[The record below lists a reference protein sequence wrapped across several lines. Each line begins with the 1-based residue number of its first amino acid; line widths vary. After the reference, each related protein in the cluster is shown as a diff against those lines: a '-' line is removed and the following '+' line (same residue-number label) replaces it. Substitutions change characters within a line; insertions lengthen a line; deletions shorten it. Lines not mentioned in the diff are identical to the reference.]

1 MEITECKP
9 LDPFEK
15 HVFVVPKQEPVP
27 LIKLDDELLKQGEI
41 PKEFLEL
48 TFYEELRRK
57 AIFIKNAVPSFYLIL
72 KGKLMKDWKTTL
84 TGLVT
89 LLSTIVAYFGF
100 NVPAEVLAG
109 IIAVGTFVGSL
120 FTRDTASA
128 PAPVEPK
135 SK

>member
-1 MEITECKP
+1 MDISKVEP

-72 KGKLMKDWKTTL
+72 KGKIMKDWKTTL
-84 TGLVT
+84 SGVVGAGAVILRM
-89 LLSTIVAYFGF
+89 FG
-100 NVPAEVLAG
+100 VDIPQPVLDG
-109 IIAVGTFVGSL
+109 IIAVAL
-120 FTRDTASA
+120 FCIGFFSKDK
-128 PAPVEPK
+128 PAEG
-135 SK
+135 

>member
-1 MEITECKP
+1 MDISKVEP

-84 TGLVT
+84 TGAIG
-89 LLSTIVAYFGF
+89 LLATVVGYFGF
-100 NVPAEVLAG
+100 NFPTEVQISIVSLTVF
-109 IIAVGTFVGSL
+109 IIGL
-120 FTRDTASA
+120 FSRDAAST
-128 PAPVEPK
+128 PAPIEK
-135 SK
+135 K

>member
-1 MEITECKP
+1 MDISKVEP

-27 LIKLDDELLKQGEI
+27 LIKLDEELLKQGEV

-72 KGKLMKDWKTTL
+72 KGKIMKDWRTTL
-84 TGLVT
+84 TGAVG
-89 LLSTIVAYFGF
+89 LLATIVGYFGF
-100 NVPAEVLAG
+100 DFPVEVQVSIVSVTVF
-109 IIAVGTFVGSL
+109 IIGL
-120 FTRDTASA
+120 FSKDSA
-128 PAPVEPK
+128 PTEQK
-135 SK
+135 

>member
-84 TGLVT
+84 TGAVG
-89 LLSTIVAYFGF
+89 LLATVVGYFGF
-100 NVPAEVLAG
+100 NFPTEVQISIVSLTVFVIGLFSKDSASVPAPIE
-109 IIAVGTFVGSL
+109 
-120 FTRDTASA
+120 R
-128 PAPVEPK
+128 K
-135 SK
+135 

>member
-1 MEITECKP
+1 MDITECKP

-72 KGKLMKDWKTTL
+72 KGKIMKDWRTTL
-84 TGLVT
+84 TGALGLIATV
-89 LLSTIVAYFGF
+89 VGYFGF
-100 NVPAEVLAG
+100 DFPVEVQG
-109 IIAVGTFVGSL
+109 SIIALTVFVMGL
-120 FTRDTASA
+120 FTRDAASASA
-128 PAPVEPK
+128 PIEK
-135 SK
+135 K

>member
-84 TGLVT
+84 TGAVG
-89 LLSTIVAYFGF
+89 LLATVVGYFGF
-100 NVPAEVLAG
+100 NFPTEVQISIVSLT
-109 IIAVGTFVGSL
+109 VFVIGL
-120 FTRDTASA
+120 FSKDSASA
-128 PAPVEPK
+128 PAPIERK
-135 SK
+135 

>member
-1 MEITECKP
+1 MDITECKP

-57 AIFIKNAVPSFYLIL
+57 AIFIKNAVPNFYLIS

-84 TGLVT
+84 TGAIG
-89 LLSTIVAYFGF
+89 LLATVIGYFGF
-100 NVPAEVLAG
+100 DFPVEVQGG
-109 IIAVGTFVGSL
+109 IITVTVFLIGL
-120 FTRDTASA
+120 FSKDA
-128 PAPVEPK
+128 PKQTP
-135 SK
+135 

>member
-84 TGLVT
+84 TGAVG
-89 LLSTIVAYFGF
+89 LLATVVGYFGF
-100 NVPAEVLAG
+100 NFPTEVQISIVSLTVFVIGLFSKDAASVPAPIE
-109 IIAVGTFVGSL
+109 
-120 FTRDTASA
+120 R
-128 PAPVEPK
+128 K
-135 SK
+135 

>member
-72 KGKLMKDWKTTL
+72 KGKIMKDWKTTL
-84 TGLVT
+84 TGAIG
-89 LLSTIVAYFGF
+89 LLATVVGYFGF
-100 NVPAEVLAG
+100 NFPTEVQISIVSLTVFVIGLFSKDAASVPAPIE
-109 IIAVGTFVGSL
+109 
-120 FTRDTASA
+120 R
-128 PAPVEPK
+128 K
-135 SK
+135 